1 MSNTKDD
8 KAGGAGTPMESWPD
22 GVTPIRRDI
31 SGETPEAFLVDLDA
45 FEGPLDLLLELAR
58 HHKIDLAR
66 ISILALA
73 EQYLSFIGN
82 FRHLRL
88 EIAADYLVMAAW
100 LAYLKSRLLLPASPD
115 NDEPMAEDLAARLA
129 FRLQRLQAMREAA
142 AQLMARNRLGRD
154 VFERGAPEPLVVE
167 TRRQYTDNL
176 FDLLKAY
183 AERRQRLV
191 SHRSYQVKKLPVWS
205 INEAREVLS
214 RLVGAMD
221 DWGRFDVYLRDYLVE
236 PARRRSVTA
245 SSFSASLELAREGT
259 LEIRQEEAFKPI
271 YMRRRR
277 SAAAG

>member
-1 MSNTKDD
+1 
-8 KAGGAGTPMESWPD
+8 
-22 GVTPIRRDI
+22 
-31 SGETPEAFLVDLDA
+31 
-45 FEGPLDLLLELAR
+45 
-58 HHKIDLAR
+58 
-66 ISILALA
+66 
-73 EQYLSFIGN
+73 
-82 FRHLRL
+82 
-88 EIAADYLVMAAW
+88 
-100 LAYLKSRLLLPASPD
+100 
-115 NDEPMAEDLAARLA
+115 
-129 FRLQRLQAMREAA
+129 MREAA

-154 VFERGAPEPLVVE
+154 VFERGAPEPLAVE

-183 AERRQRLV
+183 ADRRQRLV
-191 SHRSYQVKKLPVWS
+191 SHRTYQVKKLPVWS

-236 PARRRSVTA
+236 PAGRRSVTA